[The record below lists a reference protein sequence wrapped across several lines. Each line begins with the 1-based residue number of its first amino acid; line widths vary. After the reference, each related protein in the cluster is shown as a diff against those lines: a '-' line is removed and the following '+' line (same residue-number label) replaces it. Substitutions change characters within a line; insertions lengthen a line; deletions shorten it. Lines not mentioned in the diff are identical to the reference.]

1 MKKFLKAF
9 PIKAVIILAILYL
22 VILIGVAIVKVTTD
36 TLYNISTGFSSGKVL
51 DEFKMYVA
59 KFEGS
64 NKLQVASIKSVDK
77 FSKKDSQSILWKLIS
92 LPDVIIE
99 IQTPVEYTYY
109 LDLKGKWEFN
119 WNDNDSSI
127 TITAPAIECG
137 TPAVDISNLEII
149 EKKSSI
155 LRDNEKVKE
164 KLKSELTEK
173 LAKIAESKII
183 LIKEIA
189 RTEAKSF
196 LTAWFVNSYFKEN
209 KFNPKKIDLY
219 FADEI
224 SNKNRINISPE
235 F

>member
-22 VILIGVAIVKVTTD
+22 LILIGFAILKVSTD

-51 DEFKMYVA
+51 DEFNSFITKY
-59 KFEGS
+59 EGS
-64 NKLQVASIKSVDK
+64 NKLQVASIKSLDK
-77 FSKKDSQSILWKLIS
+77 FSKKDSQSILWELIS

-109 LDLKGKWEFN
+109 IDLEGRWEFN

-127 TITAPAIECG
+127 SVVAPALQCG

-155 LRDNEKVKE
+155 LRDNEKVKNDLKKE
-164 KLKSELTEK
+164 LSAKLNHVAEN
-173 LAKIAESKII
+173 KIQ
-183 LIKEIA
+183 LIREIA
-189 RTEAKSF
+189 REETKTF
-196 LTAWFVNSYFKEN
+196 LRTWFINSYFKDSSI
-209 KFNPKKIDLY
+209 KISKIDL
-219 FADEI
+219 FFEDEI
-224 SNKNRINISPE
+224 LFRDENIE
-235 F
+235 NM